1 MSNLLPRTS
10 AKSYLQLP
18 TAAIHR
24 EHIPPRVYL
33 FHIGPLP
40 RTHKRRWRARSRLHL
55 QALFFFLFRFFIVKA
70 QDSVA
75 HVCTFLHSS
84 LTCPFS
90 QSCTRCGFFTSFFSL
105 FPFIRRTIRYD
116 DESVSCAYVAISVV
130 SVRAFCH
137 DSAGCVYLLF
147 RFVDPRTSDAANH
160 GPPPKFPN
168 RVLPVSSMAAVDC
181 WLRAGLPVM
190 RFYALSTTG
199 NGTKREK
206 FNDVYV

>member
-1 MSNLLPRTS
+1 M
-10 AKSYLQLP
+10 
-18 TAAIHR
+18 HM
-24 EHIPPRVYL
+24 
-33 FHIGPLP
+33 F
-40 RTHKRRWRARSRLHL
+40 
-55 QALFFFLFRFFIVKA
+55 ALFRIAPLR
-70 QDSVA
+70 
-75 HVCTFLHSS
+75 
-84 LTCPFS
+84 CPFS
-90 QSCTRCGFFTSFFSL
+90 QSCTRCEFLPLFFSL

-168 RVLPVSSMAAVDC
+168 RVLPVSSMAAVNS
-181 WLRAGLPVM
+181 WLQAWLPVM
-190 RFYALSTTG
+190 RFYAFGTTG

-206 FNDVYV
+206 KSNDVYV